1 MFASVIIDNPSSATD
16 YEFEY
21 IVPEYAQ
28 AFIKVGC
35 RVKVKFGTGER
46 LWMGYV
52 IDLHED
58 SLFDGDKKELVEVLD
73 LEPLLNDEQLSLSE
87 YLKNDVICPKSRIL
101 NLMIPSSLRLKP
113 LKYLVCEDV
122 TKLDAN
128 LAILFKGKNSLKL
141 TSELKFAQELE
152 NYSKIINKALKDGA
166 VKLTY
171 DASDSLTN
179 PMITKYS
186 LTEADFNQKAFLV
199 TNSIEL
205 DFLRFL
211 KAQDEPLSLNE
222 ILESYPISS
231 YRVKKLADLGFI
243 NKKKYKNTKFKK
255 REILID
261 KTKLIKL
268 TDKFKELLLTS
279 KEMLWM
285 PSSNSEEL
293 SVLLEI
299 IKQDNNNNKKTLIL
313 VPDILSSYR
322 YQSLL
327 SMNTD
332 LRVLCLNSEIGQSEN
347 YDIFEKIRNNDYDIM
362 ITTPIGALYPYQNIG
377 TIILMDQESE
387 NYRNDQSPRY
397 DLNEVFKYRKNSL
410 KARLIY
416 HSYAPTLK
424 CYSDA
429 LTVLPKIADHNYN
442 IEVVNLKNELVMG
455 NKSPISKTLHEEI
468 NKTITKKGKV
478 LLILNNK
485 GYSQFVLCRSCGEV
499 IKCSNCD
506 TPMQYQLEKDM
517 LVCTS
522 CGERKKFEQV
532 CPKCG
537 SSFIRHMGLG
547 MEKLKEVVEQEFPGI
562 RVSVLKDSSYQL
574 LEEELIKLHDDLTDV
589 IISSDVFS
597 RSIINND
604 IDLVGIINIDLVTK
618 APSHHSK
625 EKAYSMLKHASMHL
639 NNENQKLIIQTYNPE
654 ESLLKHFI
662 LDNYDSFF
670 LEELKTR
677 ELLKLDP
684 LYEIN
689 RILIK
694 AEYKEMYKTANI
706 IRKHLYNTLKYKIQ
720 VLGPAYNKTER
731 CVQLIVKHQN
741 KKINDV
747 YNQIYKLYQNSKT
760 MIIFDKYP
768 RSI

>member
-1 MFASVIIDNPSSATD
+1 
-16 YEFEY
+16 
-21 IVPEYAQ
+21 
-28 AFIKVGC
+28 
-35 RVKVKFGTGER
+35 
-46 LWMGYV
+46 
-52 IDLHED
+52 
-58 SLFDGDKKELVEVLD
+58 
-73 LEPLLNDEQLSLSE
+73 
-87 YLKNDVICPKSRIL
+87 
-101 NLMIPSSLRLKP
+101 
-113 LKYLVCEDV
+113 
-122 TKLDAN
+122 
-128 LAILFKGKNSLKL
+128 
-141 TSELKFAQELE
+141 
-152 NYSKIINKALKDGA
+152 
-166 VKLTY
+166 
-171 DASDSLTN
+171 
-179 PMITKYS
+179 
-186 LTEADFNQKAFLV
+186 
-199 TNSIEL
+199 
-205 DFLRFL
+205 
-211 KAQDEPLSLNE
+211 
-222 ILESYPISS
+222 
-231 YRVKKLADLGFI
+231 
-243 NKKKYKNTKFKK
+243 
-255 REILID
+255 
-261 KTKLIKL
+261 
-268 TDKFKELLLTS
+268 
-279 KEMLWM
+279 M
-285 PSSNSEEL
+285 PSSSSEEL

-347 YDIFEKIRNNDYDIM
+347 YEIYEKIRNNDYDIM

-410 KARLIY
+410 NARLIY

-442 IEVVNLKNELVMG
+442 VEVVNLKNELVMG

-499 IKCSNCD
+499 IKCSNCE
-506 TPMQYQLEKDM
+506 TAMQYQLDKNM

-618 APSHHSK
+618 TPSHHSK

-639 NNENQKLIIQTYNPE
+639 NSENQKLIIQTYNPE
-654 ESLLKHFI
+654 ESILKHFI
-662 LDNYDSFF
+662 LDEYDKFF
-670 LEELKTR
+670 LEELKSR

-689 RILIK
+689 RIFVK
-694 AEYKEMYKTANI
+694 AEYKEMYKTANT
-706 IRKHLYNTLKYKIQ
+706 IRKHLYNTIKYNIQ

>member
-1 MFASVIIDNPSSATD
+1 
-16 YEFEY
+16 
-21 IVPEYAQ
+21 
-28 AFIKVGC
+28 
-35 RVKVKFGTGER
+35 
-46 LWMGYV
+46 
-52 IDLHED
+52 
-58 SLFDGDKKELVEVLD
+58 
-73 LEPLLNDEQLSLSE
+73 
-87 YLKNDVICPKSRIL
+87 
-101 NLMIPSSLRLKP
+101 
-113 LKYLVCEDV
+113 
-122 TKLDAN
+122 
-128 LAILFKGKNSLKL
+128 
-141 TSELKFAQELE
+141 
-152 NYSKIINKALKDGA
+152 
-166 VKLTY
+166 
-171 DASDSLTN
+171 
-179 PMITKYS
+179 
-186 LTEADFNQKAFLV
+186 
-199 TNSIEL
+199 
-205 DFLRFL
+205 
-211 KAQDEPLSLNE
+211 
-222 ILESYPISS
+222 
-231 YRVKKLADLGFI
+231 
-243 NKKKYKNTKFKK
+243 
-255 REILID
+255 
-261 KTKLIKL
+261 
-268 TDKFKELLLTS
+268 
-279 KEMLWM
+279 
-285 PSSNSEEL
+285 
-293 SVLLEI
+293 
-299 IKQDNNNNKKTLIL
+299 
-313 VPDILSSYR
+313 
-322 YQSLL
+322 
-327 SMNTD
+327 
-332 LRVLCLNSEIGQSEN
+332 
-347 YDIFEKIRNNDYDIM
+347 M

-410 KARLIY
+410 NARLIY

-424 CYSDA
+424 CYSET

-442 IEVVNLKNELVMG
+442 VEVVNLKNELVMG

-506 TPMQYQLEKDM
+506 TPMQYQLDKNM

-618 APSHHSK
+618 TPSHHSK

-639 NNENQKLIIQTYNPE
+639 NSENQKLIIQTYNPE
-654 ESLLKHFI
+654 ESILKHFI
-662 LDNYDSFF
+662 LDEYDEFF
-670 LEELKTR
+670 LEELKSR

-689 RILIK
+689 RIFVK

-706 IRKHLYNTLKYKIQ
+706 IRKHLYNTIKYNIQ